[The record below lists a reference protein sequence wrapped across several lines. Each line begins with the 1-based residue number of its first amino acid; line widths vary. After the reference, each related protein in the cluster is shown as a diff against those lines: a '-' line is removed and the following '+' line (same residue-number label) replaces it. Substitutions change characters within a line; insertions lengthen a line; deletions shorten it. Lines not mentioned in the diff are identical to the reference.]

1 MKRGHILLLVA
12 LLGIPTL
19 CSIAL
24 IADPGIAKA
33 ARERRQADTLQRDRQ
48 QQARI
53 GYEVSSC
60 AENENPWRCFAYFDQ
75 QDAVNPVASGASRTE
90 RFAAI
95 VPAREVL
102 AFCLE
107 WRKADCADQMIGKGW
122 SRADLVAAMEGQA
135 RVLPNP
141 VPEEDVQ

>member
-12 LLGIPTL
+12 FLGIPTL

-24 IADPGIAKA
+24 IADPGIAK
-33 ARERRQADTLQRDRQ
+33 ADTLQRDRQ

-75 QDAVNPVASGASRTE
+75 QDTVNPVASGATRTE

-107 WRKADCADQMIGKGW
+107 WRKVDCVDQMVGKGW
-122 SRADLVAAMEGQA
+122 SRTDLVAAMEGQA

-141 VPEEDVQ
+141 IPEEDFE